1 MHELWYEYVCVKI
14 CLYLLM
20 DMYIHIYIHLHPKFE
35 EHFGKCVFQKKHRT
49 AKSDTFGLFH
59 PKALKGLKG

>member
-1 MHELWYEYVCVKI
+1 MCQNMFVSTNGYVYV
-14 CLYLLM
+14 Y
-20 DMYIHIYIHLHPKFE
+20 IYIHLHPKFE

-49 AKSDTFGLFH
+49 AKSDAFGLFH